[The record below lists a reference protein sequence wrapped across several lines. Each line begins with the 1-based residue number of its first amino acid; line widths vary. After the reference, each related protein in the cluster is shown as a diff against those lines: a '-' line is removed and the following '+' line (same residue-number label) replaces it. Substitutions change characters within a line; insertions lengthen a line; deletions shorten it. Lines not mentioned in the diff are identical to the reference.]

1 MFNPNTLL
9 RTFFAELCFCCPK
22 NIDRIDEPPTPIIAP
37 NAADRFISGKVIANP
52 LMANEPTPWP
62 INMLSIMLYNDDA
75 VMAIIAGTAYFNSN
89 LRIGSVPN
97 SAGVFSFTVFVSV
110 IF

>member
-1 MFNPNTLL
+1 
-9 RTFFAELCFCCPK
+9 
-22 NIDRIDEPPTPIIAP
+22 
-37 NAADRFISGKVIANP
+37 
-52 LMANEPTPWP
+52 
-62 INMLSIMLYNDDA
+62 MLYNDDA

-97 SAGVFSFTVFVSV
+97 SAGVFSFTIFVSA